1 MHGGKAASGTRNG
14 NYRTGLHTKEAVA
27 ERHLLRELIAETKA
41 TMREM
46 V

>member
-14 NYRTGLHTKEAVA
+14 NYRTGLHAKVAIA
-27 ERHLLRELIAETKA
+27 ERRMLRELIAETKA